1 MPIHRRTVHR
11 SSAHRRKFEWIY
23 ILFDGGNTPAAAG
36 QIDVLSDWRTK
47 MGILKNLPDMTV
59 VRVRGTIAYA
69 QPAAQALTYQ
79 TTFVPGLIVAPLDT
93 TPTTALPDPV
103 NTPNQ
108 EWLYWEGLTPFVNNS
123 GGASA
128 SLGTDFISTVRVDTK
143 AQRKLKNID
152 DTLWFMWNGSPGTT
166 WKVRASLAVGVKLP

>member
-1 MPIHRRTVHR
+1 
-11 SSAHRRKFEWIY
+11 
-23 ILFDGGNTPAAAG
+23 LFDSGNTPAASG

-47 MGILKNLPDMTV
+47 MGILKNLPDMTI
-59 VRVRGTIAYA
+59 VRTRGVITFA

-79 TTFVPGLIVAPLDT
+79 TTFVPGLIVAPLST

-103 NTPNQ
+103 NTLDS
-108 EWLYWEGLTPFVNNS
+108 EWLYWEGLTPFMNNS

-128 SLGTDFISTVRVDTK
+128 SLASDFISSVRMDTK

-152 DTLWFMWNGSPGTT
+152 DSLWFMWNGSPGTT
-166 WKVRASLAVGVKLP
+166 WKVRASLAIGMKLP